1 MNNNFVASKLNE
13 AVGDLDYKAK
23 TTAETSPGEFIETP
37 GKPFKFTVNN
47 VNNAIVGLHN
57 DLDSNMKKVGVQE
70 FDRLAYSTVMAHALN
85 HQNIAMDDGQGNKV
99 YTSPSQ
105 FINSIVTSED
115 PIAKEAMAELKEGD
129 LAGYLNVF
137 EKSGQMS
144 KSEIRRLQQ
153 DIMAIMDGYNSLA
166 TQ

>member
-1 MNNNFVASKLNE
+1 
-13 AVGDLDYKAK
+13 
-23 TTAETSPGEFIETP
+23 
-37 GKPFKFTVNN
+37 
-47 VNNAIVGLHN
+47 
-57 DLDSNMKKVGVQE
+57 
-70 FDRLAYSTVMAHALN
+70 
-85 HQNIAMDDGQGNKV
+85 
-99 YTSPSQ
+99 
-105 FINSIVTSED
+105 
-115 PIAKEAMAELKEGD
+115 MAELKEGD